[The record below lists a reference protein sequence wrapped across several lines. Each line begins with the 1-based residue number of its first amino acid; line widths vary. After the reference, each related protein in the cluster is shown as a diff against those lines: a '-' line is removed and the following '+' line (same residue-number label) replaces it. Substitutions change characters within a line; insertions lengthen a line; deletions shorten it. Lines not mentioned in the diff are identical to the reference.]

1 MSFFVSESLKGIISE
16 EDISITSTTKVD
28 KEKVYINVQSESIE
42 PFKLLLKAI
51 SFNTLLDEIVTTIDN
66 QTLSML
72 FSCHN
77 KKINYSIF
85 LNNNQYMIDTG
96 VMVIKE
102 LEINKDNYVTCQIVI
117 NK

>member
-16 EDISITSTTKVD
+16 EDISIINSDKID
-28 KEKVYINVQSESIE
+28 KEKVYIDIQSELTE
-42 PFKLLLKAI
+42 PFKILLKSI
-51 SFNTLLDEIVTTIDN
+51 RFNTSLDEITATIDN
-66 QTLSML
+66 ETLSKL

-85 LNNNQYMIDTG
+85 LNNNQYMTDLG

-102 LEINKDNYVTCQIVI
+102 LETNKDNCVTCQIVI